1 MVDPGFSLLTACSSV
16 VGCIPPRAVEGGA
29 RRAARVAGDS
39 LEALFLLL
47 LLSAMLLLTC
57 ATALDNEDRVE
68 ASHRPSSTEH
78 DKLPMLPP
86 VLAAPAA
93 LRLPTLTQL
102 TPP

>member
-1 MVDPGFSLLTACSSV
+1 
-16 VGCIPPRAVEGGA
+16 
-29 RRAARVAGDS
+29 
-39 LEALFLLL
+39 
-47 LLSAMLLLTC
+47 MLLLTC

>member
-1 MVDPGFSLLTACSSV
+1 MAVPGFSLLTACSSV

-47 LLSAMLLLTC
+47 VVYMLLLTC

-93 LRLPTLTQL
+93 LRLLTLTQL